1 MAMNWQEQT
10 GIYTW
15 VGAWMPGNYNHG
27 NSYSIDEQMAFAQFM
42 CQELSKRKIPFAI
55 NTDKFFYNY
64 ATDSW
69 VETYLPLMDVIF
81 GGYK

>member
-1 MAMNWQEQT
+1 
-10 GIYTW
+10 
-15 VGAWMPGNYNHG
+15 
-27 NSYSIDEQMAFAQFM
+27 MAFAQFM